1 MSEISHR
8 SLELKTKVG
17 RRHYFFSCH
26 IVKQLGLSCYGDYS
40 YFSVQCNTLVRENNS
55 GYLQTA
61 YTDRSSVL
69 FFLQLTSAVKC
80 FCLDQMSCLDCF
92 LKILQTQQLIITND
106 ILVLWYDPLFTLIDF
121 EKSELFRTLYGL
133 LLSRS
138 LI

>member
-17 RRHYFFSCH
+17 RRHYFFLVTLLNSLVSVAMVI
-26 IVKQLGLSCYGDYS
+26 IVISV
-40 YFSVQCNTLVRENNS
+40 FSVILSLEKTIVDICRLHTLTVH
-55 GYLQTA
+55 LF
-61 YTDRSSVL
+61 V

-106 ILVLWYDPLFTLIDF
+106 ILVLWYDPLVTLIDF
-121 EKSELFRTLYGL
+121 EKSELFRTLYGC